1 MRVPLSWLKEYVDV
15 DLPVEELAHRLTM
28 AGLEVGEIERIGA
41 GWTGCSVGRVLAVEP
56 HPNADRLRLC
66 TVDLG
71 GDEQLQVVCGAPNV
85 AEGQRI
91 AFARVGATL
100 VDSQTGARDTLKV
113 ARIRGVVSEGMV
125 CSERELG
132 LGDDHA
138 GILVLPDDAPVG
150 APLADYLGDTV
161 LDLDV
166 TANRPDGLSVLG
178 VAYETAAIGGVS
190 VREPAT
196 DYPEDDDPIEGRAAV
211 EVVDADLCP
220 RYTATLVTGVT
231 VGPSP
236 RWMQERLARAGMRP
250 INNVVDVT
258 NYVLLEYGQPLHAF
272 DFDRLAGRRIVVR
285 QAVPGERFVTL
296 DGIERQLDPPMLVI
310 ADAERAI
317 ALAGVMGGAN
327 TEVTEATTA
336 VLLESASF
344 HPLSTRRTADALR
357 LRTEASLR
365 FEKGA
370 RPGLPPPALWRAT
383 RLLIDVAGGT
393 AAKGTLDAYPERGPA
408 PSVALTQSGMQ
419 RLLGTDVTLDEA
431 RRTLEALGFGC
442 EPVPGDALRVVVPY
456 WRADIALEEDLLEE
470 VARVIGYDRFPTEPL
485 STPIPAQHPDPAR
498 ELKEQVRDLLAAAGL
513 QEVIS
518 YSLVSDRA
526 IQDSRVELPEAASP
540 LRVVNPISPER
551 EFLRTSLRPGLLE
564 AFSANHRRQESSA
577 LWLFEVGR
585 AYFPR
590 NGDLPDERET
600 AAGILAGPPAV
611 ASWQGGNDASG
622 FYDAK
627 GVIEMVLDRLGIEAS
642 FEPAD
647 DPFHHPGRA
656 ASVVVEGR
664 RIGGLGEVHSG
675 ALERF
680 EIESEGVAL
689 FELDLE
695 SVLAAMPE
703 RRGRL
708 DTPSVYPGAVR
719 DLALVLDLGVPAG
732 RVKEIVERQSLVASA
747 TVFDVY
753 VGPQA
758 GAGKRSLAYR
768 VLFQH
773 PDRTLT
779 AEEVGRAMERI
790 LRDLADEVGAVQRG

>member
-1 MRVPLSWLKEYVDV
+1 MLVPLSWLKEYVEV

-28 AGLEVGEIERIGA
+28 AGLEVGDIERIGA
-41 GWTGCSVGRVLAVEP
+41 GWSGCSVGRVVAVEP

-71 GDEQLQVVCGAPNV
+71 TEQLRVVCGAPNV

-100 VDSQTGARDTLKV
+100 VDPQTGASETLKA

-132 LGDDHA
+132 LGDDHT
-138 GILVLPDDAPVG
+138 GILVLPEDAPVG

-178 VAYETAAIGGVS
+178 VAYETAAIGGFS
-190 VREPAT
+190 VRTPAI
-196 DYPEDDDPIEGRAAV
+196 DYPQDGDPIEGQAAV
-211 EVVDADLCP
+211 EVVDPELCP

-285 QAVPGERFVTL
+285 QAAPGERFVTL
-296 DGIERQLDPPMLVI
+296 DGIERRLDPPMLVI

-344 HPLSTRRTADALR
+344 HPLGTRRTADALR

-370 RPGLPPPALWRAT
+370 RPELPPPALWRAT
-383 RLLIDVAGGT
+383 RLLLELAGG
-393 AAKGTLDAYPERGPA
+393 AVARGTLDAYPGKGPV
-408 PSVALTQSGMQ
+408 PSVALTQIGM
-419 RLLGTDVTLDEA
+419 RRVLGAHVTLDEA
-431 RRTLEALGFGC
+431 RRALEALGFGC
-442 EPVPGDALRVVVPY
+442 EPVPGDALRVAVPY
-456 WRADIALEEDLLEE
+456 WRADIALEEDLVEE

-485 STPIPAQHPDPAR
+485 ATPIPAQDPNPAR

-513 QEVIS
+513 QEVVS

-526 IQDSRVELPEAASP
+526 LEDSRVVLPGGGAP

-551 EFLRTSLRPGLLE
+551 EYLRTSLRPGLLE
-564 AFSANHRRQESSA
+564 AFSANHRRQEPSA
-577 LWLFEVGR
+577 LWFFEVGR
-585 AYFPR
+585 AYLPR
-590 NGDLPDERET
+590 TDDLPDERET
-600 AAGILAGPPAV
+600 SSGILVGPPAV
-611 ASWQGGNDASG
+611 PSWQGGDDASG

-627 GVIEMVLDRLGIEAS
+627 GVIEAVLDRLGLAAS

-647 DPFHHPGRA
+647 DPFYHPGRA
-656 ASVVVEGR
+656 ASVVAGGR
-664 RIGGLGEVHSG
+664 RIGGLGEVHPQV
-675 ALERF
+675 LERF
-680 EIESEGVAL
+680 DIESEGVAF

-703 RRGRL
+703 ARGAL
-708 DTPSVYPGAVR
+708 DTPSIYPGAVR
-719 DLALVLDLGVPAG
+719 DLALVLDVGVPAG
-732 RVKEIVERQSLVASA
+732 RVKEIVERQPLVAAA

-753 VGPQA
+753 AGSQV

-768 VLFQH
+768 VLFQRQ
-773 PDRTLT
+773 DRTLT

>member
-71 GDEQLQVVCGAPNV
+71 GDEQFQVVCGAPNV

-100 VDSQTGARDTLKV
+100 VDSQTGALETLKV

-370 RPGLPPPALWRAT
+370 RYGAQPG
-383 RLLIDVAGGT
+383 
-393 AAKGTLDAYPERGPA
+393 
-408 PSVALTQSGMQ
+408 
-419 RLLGTDVTLDEA
+419 
-431 RRTLEALGFGC
+431 C
-442 EPVPGDALRVVVPY
+442 
-456 WRADIALEEDLLEE
+456 
-470 VARVIGYDRFPTEPL
+470 
-485 STPIPAQHPDPAR
+485 
-498 ELKEQVRDLLAAAGL
+498 
-513 QEVIS
+513 
-518 YSLVSDRA
+518 
-526 IQDSRVELPEAASP
+526 
-540 LRVVNPISPER
+540 
-551 EFLRTSLRPGLLE
+551 
-564 AFSANHRRQESSA
+564 
-577 LWLFEVGR
+577 
-585 AYFPR
+585 
-590 NGDLPDERET
+590 
-600 AAGILAGPPAV
+600 
-611 ASWQGGNDASG
+611 
-622 FYDAK
+622 
-627 GVIEMVLDRLGIEAS
+627 
-642 FEPAD
+642 
-647 DPFHHPGRA
+647 
-656 ASVVVEGR
+656 
-664 RIGGLGEVHSG
+664 
-675 ALERF
+675 
-680 EIESEGVAL
+680 
-689 FELDLE
+689 
-695 SVLAAMPE
+695 
-703 RRGRL
+703 
-708 DTPSVYPGAVR
+708 
-719 DLALVLDLGVPAG
+719 
-732 RVKEIVERQSLVASA
+732 
-747 TVFDVY
+747 
-753 VGPQA
+753 
-758 GAGKRSLAYR
+758 
-768 VLFQH
+768 
-773 PDRTLT
+773 
-779 AEEVGRAMERI
+779 
-790 LRDLADEVGAVQRG
+790 